1 MKTNGHSATKT
12 AKVPAF
18 VVRAER
24 AFRRV
29 ARQVRAEHAELNLP
43 LIGGGKTKVRLAR
56 TK

>member
-1 MKTNGHSATKT
+1 MKTNGHSKIKA

-29 ARQVRAEHAELNLP
+29 ARQVRTEHTKLDLP
-43 LIGGGKTKVRLAR
+43 IIGGSKSKSRVQLAR
-56 TK
+56 